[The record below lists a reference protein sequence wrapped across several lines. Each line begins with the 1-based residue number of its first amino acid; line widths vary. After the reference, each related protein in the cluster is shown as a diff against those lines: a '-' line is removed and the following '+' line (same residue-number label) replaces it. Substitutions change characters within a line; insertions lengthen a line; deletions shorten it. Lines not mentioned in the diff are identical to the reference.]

1 MPQANDRL
9 QELLATQDAHA
20 PWFLFN
26 EHQPDALKR
35 NLKLLRKL
43 NKTSALSLEDLEQFS
58 EQAINSALSNYTKTQ
73 AQSPPVPVQPS
84 TPAQFF
90 YSRMSQS
97 PYFYDISHYSEPNAN
112 SPSQDSTLST
122 SKPSSRAPS
131 EQVHGFPLNENE
143 AFTATRYYS
152 EDKSSYGKI
161 VAKNG
166 AFTATS
172 KNLTEAQNTDLALE
186 MSYQCLLNLPADK
199 TTIHI
204 HGSDKNIHQLHAAL
218 LYLQKE
224 ASPRYDHIKFSFPEG
239 MSITPDEDYIS
250 RHLGTF
256 SEPPHQIAQWQ
267 DFLKMNLN
275 APSHKIDMQPKT
287 SEQRVPLIDMERVFN
302 TEELS
307 QQDKAQLNEYQRY
320 LQDGWIGGLK
330 ELKEHSGDTEF
341 LMRSHDAF
349 LQRTESAIR
358 LLRKSPALNNECEAL
373 IALYTK
379 TAQTYQ
385 KTLEGLYQ
393 NDLAYETQVKELMPK
408 VQQAQ
413 KEALEECVHELS
425 RHLHTALES
434 TRDLSEAQQTRLK
447 QHQNTL
453 KDLNTLIKSSE
464 TLSDEMRRAMGAQML
479 HALKDLESI
488 KDYSKS
494 PLVQHMKEFAK
505 EQSVA
510 QSQMTQTNS
519 EGLLHAT
526 TQVKQRLNQFKSELQ
541 APVDSEVT
549 LSAELKE
556 QLSALEKQIERFV
569 EGLDTGELPPTLEK
583 LGSHLNDL
591 STKTSASLKEW
602 DALKQHLDD
611 ALPHLEHNRSLAKAC
626 TALKNQM
633 STSILETPPPN
644 ITHEGQ
650 GLTQ

>member
-26 EHQPDALKR
+26 EHQPDAIKR

-58 EQAINSALSNYTKTQ
+58 EQAINRALSNYTKTQ
-73 AQSPPVPVQPS
+73 AQSPPAAIQPS

-90 YSRMSQS
+90 HSRMSQS
-97 PYFYDISHYSEPNAN
+97 PYFYDISASEPNTSRPDA
-112 SPSQDSTLST
+112 SLST
-122 SKPSSRAPS
+122 TQPRPTSQ
-131 EQVHGFPLNENE
+131 ETVHGFPISEGE

-239 MSITPDEDYIS
+239 MSITPDEGYIS

-256 SEPPHQIAQWQ
+256 SEPPHQITQWQ

-275 APSHKIDMQPKT
+275 APSHKIDTQPKT
-287 SEQRVPLIDMERVFN
+287 TPLIDMERVFN
-302 TEELS
+302 AEELS

-320 LQDGWIGGLK
+320 LQDRWIGGLK

-341 LMRSHDAF
+341 LMRSHDEF

-385 KTLEGLYQ
+385 KTLDGLYQ

-408 VQQAQ
+408 LQQAQ
-413 KEALEECVHELS
+413 KEALEECVQELS

-434 TRDLSEAQQTRLK
+434 TSDLSQEQQTRLK

-453 KDLNTLIKSSE
+453 KDLDALIKSSE

-479 HALKDLESI
+479 HALNDLESI

-526 TQVKQRLNQFKSELQ
+526 TQVKHRLNQFKSELQ
-541 APVDSEVT
+541 APVDSEVA

-556 QLSALEKQIERFV
+556 QLSALAEKTKQFIT
-569 EGLDTGELPPTLEK
+569 GLELEAKEIPAA
-583 LGSHLNDL
+583 LNEL
-591 STKTSASLKEW
+591 QTQLNKVSTQTNASTKEW
-602 DALKQHLDD
+602 TTLKQHLDD
-611 ALPHLEHNRSLAKAC
+611 ALPHMESNRSLTKAC